1 MNYQDNAALMELK
14 VLIFKKSELKD
25 GHKHNILF
33 FFLNIGIS
41 KKFWTNV
48 DKAMAKG
55 DKI

>member
-33 FFLNIGIS
+33 FFKHRHQQEVL
-41 KKFWTNV
+41 
-48 DKAMAKG
+48 DQCR
-55 DKI
+55 

>member
-1 MNYQDNAALMELK
+1 MELK

-25 GHKHNILF
+25 GHKHNIL